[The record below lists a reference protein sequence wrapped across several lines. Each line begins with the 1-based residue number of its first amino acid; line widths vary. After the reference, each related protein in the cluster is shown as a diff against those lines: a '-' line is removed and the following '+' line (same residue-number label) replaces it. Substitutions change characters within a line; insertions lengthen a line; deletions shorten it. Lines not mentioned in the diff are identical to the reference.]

1 LNYRLRRIAAAGLFA
16 ALALAT
22 SYAMAAVPNVKFFD
36 VCLFIAGIF
45 LGFWGGIVVPLVA
58 GSIYILFN
66 PNGPQTIL
74 IVGIAQ
80 IAGFMMFGIAG
91 AIFRKMILAN
101 RNHYV
106 GMVFCAAIGVVVTFI
121 YDIITNAAWGYSMGA
136 VRPVIISGIA
146 FSLVHMGFNGLI
158 FGLAEPLV
166 VKLWQVAKPY
176 LYSR

>member
-1 LNYRLRRIAAAGLFA
+1 
-16 ALALAT
+16 
-22 SYAMAAVPNVKFFD
+22 MAAVPNVKFFE

-91 AIFRKMILAN
+91 AFFRKMILAN

-106 GMVFCAAIGVVVTFI
+106 GMVFCAAIGVVVTFM
-121 YDIITNAAWGYSMGA
+121 YDILTNAAWGFTMGA
-136 VRPVIISGIA
+136 IQPVIVSGIA

-158 FGLAEPLV
+158 FGMAEPLM

-176 LYSR
+176 LYSQ

>member
-136 VRPVIISGIA
+136 VQPVIISGIA